1 MSECRNLKVVD
12 VRETLDSKL
21 AYLPGGRDR
30 EGKPILVVDVPIY
43 SSDES
48 VADNKLEKL
57 LAYLLSTFN
66 DETKKNGISLIMD
79 ARKGSWRVARSYI
92 QRSMN
97 VVGKYAARMIVI
109 RPDSFWEKR
118 VDNCTKSWKDGE
130 PIYISIT
137 RLYSYVDTAQV
148 SCDLGGTKAYDHYDW
163 IQMRVVTK
171 LKDFGKIDETNDEEK
186 SVEFYVEN
194 RDELEVMCRYILH
207 EGRILASDM
216 SSETSQDIQDTIH
229 RIHDL
234 LDMIESNQID
244 VENSWI
250 EMTTNLT
257 LMKEIKDIEQ
267 EHCLIESLKAQKDF
281 MDFVCRG
288 YATRLERRRNIL
300 ITCQR
305 FFRLVSEYFDK
316 TSEVFDKMIMGNR
329 ACNSFEAEAKLM
341 HLEASQLNLDGILQD
356 LIREGEKFSE
366 LMSMPVKNALGRDVK
381 VEYAED
387 ITNVT
392 DILDATNARKNIF
405 NDSVELQKLTLKQTI
420 SICTYETDADQ
431 SIKWLSDLFNVL
443 IKNYTEVGCNITE
456 IQKQKDDLQNFEEIS
471 QGAFEYGCQLLNGAR
486 ILRTSCRLSLDTN
499 ASLFSQLR
507 EAWRRIK
514 SHCRRL
520 TDLIKIANNSLYL
533 INQNKSASEDALSDH
548 SSSSESLKEV
558 TENREKLLVYI
569 DRTVKLGRLLTTIN
583 ASETEE
589 INTEEYTTATECSL
603 TPVARSRSE
612 SFVTIS
618 ECDDII
624 SDLYRVEGVGN
635 LEYQVVDGLVM
646 FETSG
651 LVDQLKKMSKS
662 PELIVDINQNVPDV
676 KKTNATSIIET
687 VEETSGKVVKE
698 VTEVTTLRVSHDTKF
713 GVASYKLTSNTLT
726 ENKEHKNA
734 AGILNASHQY
744 INGCYNGVH
753 HDDKDASAQH
763 SREEISIS
771 EADIPPK
778 LENGHACRHS
788 KIVKESMGEYKLK
801 LPPDELKNVR
811 FLDTKGNNDS
821 GIEMPSKHNE
831 RLETSEEEEE
841 ENDDNNEYFEKLK
854 MVSCTQVVTD
864 NQPVILH
871 GLQCE
876 N

>member
-1 MSECRNLKVVD
+1 MSERRNLKVVD

-148 SCDLGGTKAYDHYDW
+148 SSDLRGTKAYDHYDW
-163 IQMRVVTK
+163 IQMRVRVEDYEKSTAELISKLNEFKAK

-229 RIHDL
+229 RVHDL

-244 VENSWI
+244 VENSWT

-267 EHCLIESLKAQKDF
+267 GINRVTNWILGPADAMLNFHSNVGFDVASSEILRREHEELERECRVTYARYTQLTFRINKLPEHCLTESLKAQKDF

-305 FFRLVSEYFDK
+305 FFCLVSEYFDK

-341 HLEASQLNLDGILQD
+341 HLEASQSNLDGILQD

-443 IKNYTEVGCNITE
+443 IKNYTEVGCSVTE

-499 ASLFSQLR
+499 VSLFSQLR
-507 EAWRRIK
+507 EAWRRIR
-514 SHCRRL
+514 SVSQEQLTRLRVCTIFHRSIDEHCRRL

-533 INQNKSASEDALSDH
+533 INQNKSSGSEDTLSDH
-548 SSSSESLKEV
+548 SSSSECLKEV
-558 TENREKLLVYI
+558 TENREKLLGYI
-569 DRTVKLGRLLTTIN
+569 DRTVKLGRLLTT
-583 ASETEE
+583 
-589 INTEEYTTATECSL
+589 SL
-603 TPVARSRSE
+603 KEPLCSE
-612 SFVTIS
+612 S
-618 ECDDII
+618 
-624 SDLYRVEGVGN
+624 R
-635 LEYQVVDGLVM
+635 
-646 FETSG
+646 
-651 LVDQLKKMSKS
+651 
-662 PELIVDINQNVPDV
+662 
-676 KKTNATSIIET
+676 
-687 VEETSGKVVKE
+687 
-698 VTEVTTLRVSHDTKF
+698 
-713 GVASYKLTSNTLT
+713 
-726 ENKEHKNA
+726 
-734 AGILNASHQY
+734 
-744 INGCYNGVH
+744 
-753 HDDKDASAQH
+753 
-763 SREEISIS
+763 
-771 EADIPPK
+771 
-778 LENGHACRHS
+778 
-788 KIVKESMGEYKLK
+788 
-801 LPPDELKNVR
+801 
-811 FLDTKGNNDS
+811 
-821 GIEMPSKHNE
+821 
-831 RLETSEEEEE
+831 
-841 ENDDNNEYFEKLK
+841 
-854 MVSCTQVVTD
+854 
-864 NQPVILH
+864 
-871 GLQCE
+871 
-876 N
+876 